1 MKRATARVGL
11 ALGGAALLVIAA
23 ALAREGQLPESFSE
37 WDDKLVWEEVH
48 ELAQLSNMT
57 NKDPPLIARWF
68 DCHGYT
74 GALVV
79 RDLPEVASRYFV
91 HVGHLP
97 GEEHRRVHHIAIRGT
112 VSLADLSIDLKIRQV
127 FDEECGCLFHAG
139 FKEVADKVADD
150 VVQFLED
157 GAEVKVAG
165 HSLGGAVAI
174 IVAAKLRLRGYDIGK
189 VMTFGAPMVTDT
201 AGAALLRDFIPVM
214 RVTHER
220 DPIPL
225 TPLGRFK
232 VSVVGGQRVQET
244 EVDLEAN
251 PSQAEAWLDSAA
263 MDGVRAE
270 PEGTTGPSSVL
281 KEGEGERGGGGDIG
295 EDSSGVSGE
304 GEGNGRR
311 AGEKGADDAE
321 RWRVGSSS
329 AYSHFGSHVVLLRR
343 RKCIECYREETTASP
358 PKPAR
363 LRRRLTTAVGAWDDV
378 WGPAP
383 GLTSSVTANPS
394 SADDECEH
402 CPSRGTTYYDPKGED
417 GSIFDSPWLRLSHV
431 NYTHRMNRYED
442 EVASR
447 LEHQLVRDD
456 PGDDRL
462 SSPGS
467 DDEVRNA
474 LQPPLAGVAGMT
486 PSVNSVGMDGKA
498 VTVR

>member
-1 MKRATARVGL
+1 MHKLSTPPLLRNTSRRF
-11 ALGGAALLVIAA
+11 ALGARDVCLVGKTPDMLRPGIVGI
-23 ALAREGQLPESFSE
+23 RESMVMRTTAMHEMDTPPTPLPCSFFS
-37 WDDKLVWEEVH
+37 
-48 ELAQLSNMT
+48 Q
-57 NKDPPLIARWF
+57 
-68 DCHGYT
+68 
-74 GALVV
+74 
-79 RDLPEVASRYFV
+79 VASRYFV

-263 MDGVRAE
+263 MDGGRAE

-281 KEGEGERGGGGDIG
+281 KEGEGERGGGGEMG
-295 EDSSGVSGE
+295 EDLSGMSGE

-329 AYSHFGSHVVLLRR
+329 AYSHFGSHVRRDGGVRVASTLR
-343 RKCIECYREETTASP
+343 RKCTIKAPVYPLLSRCGGRCRASVP
-358 PKPAR
+358 Q
-363 LRRRLTTAVGAWDDV
+363 
-378 WGPAP
+378 
-383 GLTSSVTANPS
+383 S
-394 SADDECEH
+394 EH
-402 CPSRGTTYYDPKGED
+402 CGLLCPATRWNV
-417 GSIFDSPWLRLSHV
+417 F
-431 NYTHRMNRYED
+431 
-442 EVASR
+442 VAF
-447 LEHQLVRDD
+447 
-456 PGDDRL
+456 
-462 SSPGS
+462 
-467 DDEVRNA
+467 A
-474 LQPPLAGVAGMT
+474 LLPLICA
-486 PSVNSVGMDGKA
+486 K
-498 VTVR
+498 